1 MTIMYI
7 VGAIVL
13 GSIGAL
19 MLVSDFFTYRKCN
32 SCGNQGHIDYMVEI
46 VPRKFVKKYRH
57 FNC

>member
-1 MTIMYI
+1 MYI